1 MADSVFDR
9 ETVLDISVNIIPL
22 FIIAFFL
29 VMLLLGSTYPSNT
42 LVEIVAVML
51 HVIPFVGLVLLTYVA
66 AHYI

>member
-9 ETVLDISVNIIPL
+9 ETLLDISVNIIPL

-29 VMLLLGSTYPSNT
+29 VLLLLGSTYPTNL

-51 HVIPFVGLVLLTYVA
+51 HVIPFVGLVLLTYIA

>member
-9 ETVLDISVNIIPL
+9 ETLLDISVNIIPL

-29 VMLLLGSTYPSNT
+29 VLLLLGSTYPSNL

-51 HVIPFVGLVLLTYVA
+51 HVIPFVGLVLLTYIA

>member
-9 ETVLDISVNIIPL
+9 ETLLDISVNIIPL
-22 FIIAFFL
+22 FIIGFFL
-29 VMLLLGSTYPSNT
+29 ILLLLSSTYPTNL
-42 LVEIVAVML
+42 LVEIAAVML